1 MLCKGDRYYGKI
13 VDVMERWQVLWLGD
27 RVLWKRNR
35 CYAKVIDI
43 MAR

>member
-1 MLCKGDRYYGKI
+1 MTDGK
-13 VDVMERWQVLWLGD
+13 VAGVMERWQVLWLGD
-27 RVLWKRNR
+27 RVLQKGDR